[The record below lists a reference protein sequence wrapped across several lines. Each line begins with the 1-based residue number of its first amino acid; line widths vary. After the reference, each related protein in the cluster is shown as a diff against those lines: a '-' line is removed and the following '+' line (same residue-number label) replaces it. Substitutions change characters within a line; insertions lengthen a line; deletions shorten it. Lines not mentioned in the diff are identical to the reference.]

1 MAEAVRFVG
10 VDGDV
15 TDDVVT
21 NVEEDRTGVGVIREA
36 VIEVDDCCMEVAEA
50 VDEAAGTSDDMGVD
64 VVVVLEDISVDVAG
78 GVDVAVLDG
87 EACVRLGDDE
97 DDVSSEDVATEAGE
111 DEADA
116 ELDEEAVSEVDGDW
130 TRTTAA
136 VDETVEVLV
145 GLEDEASDGVDDG

>member
-1 MAEAVRFVG
+1 VRFVG

-21 NVEEDRTGVGVIREA
+21 DVEEDRTGVGVTGEA
-36 VIEVDDCCMEVAEA
+36 VIEVDDCCLEVVEV
-50 VDEAAGTSDDMGVD
+50 VDEAATTSDDIGVD

-87 EACVRLGDDE
+87 EGCVRLGDDKE
-97 DDVSSEDVATEAGE
+97 DASSEDVATNAGE
-111 DEADA
+111 VEADA
-116 ELDEEAVSEVDGDW
+116 GLDEEAVSEVDDDW

-136 VDETVEVLV
+136 VDETVAVLV
-145 GLEDEASDGVDDG
+145 GLEEEASDAVEDG